1 MSLFQIDAYPDSWV
15 ETKESNGKTRNWYA
29 VFTSSR
35 HEKAVARHLEQR
47 RLENFLP
54 LYACVRRRANRCRV
68 KLELPLFPNYAFVR
82 IADNERGRVLE
93 VPGVL
98 SIVGPRG
105 MPAPLPE
112 AQIDFLRVGIHQR
125 QAEPHPYLVV
135 GERVRIVRGAL
146 ADMEGV
152 LLRRNNGFRVVL
164 SLDQIMQS
172 VAVEVDALDIEPAR
186 STRVRA
192 AA

>member
-1 MSLFQIDAYPDSWV
+1 MDSSA
-15 ETKESNGKTRNWYA
+15 TIQQSIGKARNWYA

-47 RLENFLP
+47 QLENFLP

-93 VPGVL
+93 IPGVL
-98 SIVGPRG
+98 SIVGSRS
-105 MPAPLPE
+105 MPASLPE
-112 AQIDFLRVGIHQR
+112 AQIESLRAGIQQR
-125 QAEPHPYLVV
+125 QAEPHPYLVA
-135 GERVRIVRGAL
+135 GERARIIRGAL
-146 ADMEGV
+146 AGMEGV

-164 SLDQIMQS
+164 SLEQIMQS
-172 VAVEVDALDIEPAR
+172 VAVEVDAFDIEPAR
-186 STRVRA
+186 TTRVGA
-192 AA
+192 AGKSN